1 MLPANWWK
9 TTDKKPN
16 RKKQKQS
23 NLVSDVSKEKI
34 SRVEQGID

>member
-16 RKKQKQS
+16 RKKKQS
-23 NLVSDVSKEKI
+23 NLVSDVSEEKI